1 MGSLARR
8 TIVPATV
15 ALATALPACHT
26 APAALQPLTNTARAR
41 DTFCT
46 ADGVTLTGTYAPE
59 ADAAARA
66 PLTQHTFATD
76 GLDFDPDVASG
87 AGLLAFASTRH
98 SEHSAIFVQPLG
110 SRDSVQLT
118 PDTADHIQ
126 PRFSPD
132 GEHIAFA
139 SNRGGDWDIWV
150 MRRDGT
156 GLIPLANDPAAE
168 FSPCWSP
175 DGTQIAFSVWS
186 RRART
191 WEIWGCPVARP
202 AARRLITTGMCPAWS
217 PDGTCLAVQR
227 APQGGDRAFE
237 IWTVDVASGN
247 ARRIAEKHGAACL
260 APRWSPDGKAL
271 LYCAVPTT
279 VSAAGAGR
287 DSPEIAEL
295 WTVDVRTGAEVR
307 LPAAQGASFSPAW
320 AADGR
325 IFFVSGMSGTERIWS
340 LAPETALLASGQ
352 SASGR
357 EHIITT
363 RFTAID

>member
-1 MGSLARR
+1 
-8 TIVPATV
+8 
-15 ALATALPACHT
+15 
-26 APAALQPLTNTARAR
+26 
-41 DTFCT
+41 
-46 ADGVTLTGTYAPE
+46 
-59 ADAAARA
+59 
-66 PLTQHTFATD
+66 
-76 GLDFDPDVASG
+76 
-87 AGLLAFASTRH
+87 
-98 SEHSAIFVQPLG
+98 VQPLG